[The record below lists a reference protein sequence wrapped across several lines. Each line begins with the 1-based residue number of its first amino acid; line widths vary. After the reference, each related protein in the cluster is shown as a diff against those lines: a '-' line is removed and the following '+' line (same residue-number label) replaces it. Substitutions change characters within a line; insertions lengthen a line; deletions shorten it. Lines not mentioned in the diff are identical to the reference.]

1 MEKEE
6 AAGNPGRDP
15 GTGSAKGE
23 ASPESP
29 GSGQESGQEAQVGV
43 WQLCSHERVLTAHS

>member
-15 GTGSAKGE
+15 RTGSAKGE

-43 WQLCSHERVLTAHS
+43 WQLCSNERVLTAHS